1 MKTLYIIKGRE
12 VSVTINEKEKNEG
25 RVKITV
31 TRSFG
36 SQNLLE
42 IYSDYVAKKI
52 RELLRLERENKD
64 EDNS

>member
-1 MKTLYIIKGRE
+1 M
-12 VSVTINEKEKNEG
+12 SVTISEKEKNEG

-36 SQNLLE
+36 TQNLME

>member
-1 MKTLYIIKGRE
+1 MIKGRE

>member
-1 MKTLYIIKGRE
+1 MNLR
-12 VSVTINEKEKNEG
+12 INKKENTEG